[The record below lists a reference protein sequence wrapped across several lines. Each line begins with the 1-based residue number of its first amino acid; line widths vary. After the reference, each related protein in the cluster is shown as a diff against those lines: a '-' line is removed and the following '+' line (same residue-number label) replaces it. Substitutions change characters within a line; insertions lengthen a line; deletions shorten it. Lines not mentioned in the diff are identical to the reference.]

1 MIDIVLR
8 RPRGTS
14 MVFIALLG
22 LAVVSFFR
30 IPIEGTPDTTLPSL
44 SVSTTWA
51 GADPEA
57 VCEQVTRPIE
67 EAARQ
72 VRGVEEVSSVSRLG
86 SSTVTVSFAKGT
98 DMDVAAMVLT
108 ERISMI
114 RRDLPATVRP
124 SRITQSVPRDMESEG
139 FLVYSLTGAERPVL
153 KQISED
159 IVVPAIERVDG
170 VSSVIV
176 EGLGSEEIIVNIDL
190 GALRAHDL
198 TLAHVVMAI
207 RNGIVDRNVGIVS
220 DSSGIEA
227 VLRVSSV
234 PGVPGGIE
242 AIPLAHRGGRFI
254 TIGDVTRGVSVSYSD
269 HTGALFRYNGL
280 DRVSLQVDRSPGSN
294 AVATARRVFD
304 TAERLQESLPQGV
317 RLDLTED
324 GTEGIVKD
332 LNSLSWRALVSIG
345 LITLVL
351 LVLNPSPLTT
361 PLVLSSILFSAAL
374 AVTAVFLAGYTINVL
389 TLSALAIA
397 FGLLVDGA
405 VVVLEAIAY
414 RRRQGLAPLEAASV
428 GAREV
433 AVPIMG
439 GILTTL
445 VALVPLLAS
454 QGVLRLYYKP
464 FAFTVAATLLASYAV
479 CLTLVPSIA
488 GHRGRS
494 QWYKQ
499 RLWDRTLAKW
509 VSLLHHRPWIALSSV
524 ILLVAG
530 SIYVLVKEVEHGET
544 WSFGGWQRNSVYVNL
559 RFPPGT
565 PQDIVDGVARRFESL
580 LTGREGIRAS
590 RTYVWGESAYIYSE
604 FDDEALNSGFALRV
618 EEEAKAMATAVGGT
632 SVIYVGGISPEGYYR
647 SSTSAGMMQTIE
659 LRGYDYQGLKNIA
672 TSLSLLL
679 SSHPRIQDVDINY
692 SRREMNREQL
702 AVAFDRQELA
712 DLGLNP
718 VQLLQA
724 FSYNFAG
731 GYGGQVRVADESLDL
746 SFSLEGR
753 RNPELSQ
760 VLDSGIRTPDG
771 TIRLGDVVKID
782 TLSVQGSISR
792 ENGEYVRTVAY
803 SFMGAERM
811 AARFRSTLLSNLELP
826 SGYRVH
832 EETSWIPEWL
842 RREEGTDMNLLVALA
857 IIAVFAVTAIVFE
870 SFKAPLWV
878 LAVVPMALVGVVAGF
893 WAFNR
898 IFSPEAYVGS
908 VFLVGIAVNN
918 SILLVDSYVKKE
930 KAGMPVKTA
939 VDLAVQERLRP
950 VLQTTATTILGLL
963 PLVLWPITGQDLWG
977 TLSFTV
983 VCGMLVSTP
992 LVLVALPA
1000 LIQVTSRRRKHEMV

>member
-1 MIDIVLR
+1 
-8 RPRGTS
+8 
-14 MVFIALLG
+14 MVFAALLG

-44 SVSTTWA
+44 NVSTTWA

-86 SSTVTVSFAKGT
+86 SSQVTVSFTKGT
-98 DMDVAAMVLT
+98 DMDMAAMELT

-114 RRDLPATVRP
+114 RRDLPGNVMP
-124 SRITQSVPRDMESEG
+124 SRITQAVPRELDSRG

-159 IVVPAIERVDG
+159 VIVPALERVDG
-170 VSSVIV
+170 VSAVIV
-176 EGLGSEEIIVNIDL
+176 EGLGSEEIILDIDL
-190 GALRAHDL
+190 EALRSYDL
-198 TLAHVVMAI
+198 TLVQVARAI
-207 RNGIVDRNVGIVS
+207 RGGIVDRNVGVVS
-220 DSSGIEA
+220 DSSGTEA

-234 PGVPGGIE
+234 PGLPREIG
-242 AIPLAHRGGRFI
+242 AIPLIRRGGRFV
-254 TIGDVTRGVSVSYSD
+254 TIGDITRGISVSYRD
-269 HTGALFRYNGL
+269 QTGAVYRYNGL
-280 DRVSLQVDRSPGSN
+280 DQVSLQVDRSPGSS
-294 AVATARRVFD
+294 AVATARRVFRTVD
-304 TAERLQESLPQGV
+304 RLRENLPPGV

-324 GTEGIVKD
+324 GTEGIVEE
-332 LNSLSWRALVSIG
+332 LNALSWRALVAIG

-351 LVLNPSPLTT
+351 LLLNPSPLTT

-414 RRRQGLAPLEAASV
+414 RRRQGMSPLEAAGV

-433 AVPIMG
+433 AAPIMG

-445 VALVPLLAS
+445 VALIPLLAS
-454 QGVLRLYYKP
+454 EGVLRLYYKP
-464 FAFTVAATLLASYAV
+464 FAFTVAATLLASYCV

-494 QWYKQ
+494 DWYRQ
-499 RLWDRTLAKW
+499 RLWDRALARW
-509 VSLLHHRPWIALSSV
+509 VALLHHRPWIILTAT
-524 ILLVAG
+524 ILLVGG
-530 SIYVLVKEVEHGET
+530 SVYVLLNRIEHGET
-544 WSFGGWQRNSVYVNL
+544 WSFGGWTRNSIYVNM

-565 PQDIVDGVARRFESL
+565 PQDVVDEVARRFEAI
-580 LTGREGIRAS
+580 LTRREGIRAS
-590 RTYVWGESAYIYSE
+590 RTYVWGESATIWSE
-604 FDDEALNSGFALRV
+604 FEDDALRTGLALHI
-618 EEEAKAMATAVGGT
+618 EAEAVALATTVGGVT
-632 SVIYVGGISPEGYYR
+632 RIMVWGIAPEGYQR
-647 SSTSAGMMQTIE
+647 STTSAGMMQTIE
-659 LRGYDYQGLKNIA
+659 LRGYDYLGLKNIA
-672 TSLSLLL
+672 SSISLML
-679 SSHPRIQDVDINY
+679 SSHPRIQDVDINF

-702 AVAFDRQELA
+702 VVVFDRQELA

-724 FSYNFAG
+724 FMYNFSG
-731 GYGGQVRVADESLDL
+731 GFGTQVRVADASLNL
-746 SFSLEGR
+746 SFQLEGR
-753 RNPELSQ
+753 RNPELSHIM
-760 VLDSGIRTPDG
+760 DSGIHTREG
-771 TIRLGDVVKID
+771 VIRLGDVARID
-782 TLSVQGSISR
+782 TLGVQGSVIR
-792 ENGEYVRTVAY
+792 ENGEYVRTISY

-811 AARFRSTLLSNLELP
+811 AARFRATLLGSLELP

-832 EETSWIPEWL
+832 EETSWVPEWL
-842 RREEGTDMNLLVALA
+842 RREEGVNMNLLVALA
-857 IIAVFAVTAIVFE
+857 ILAVFAVTAIVFE
-870 SFKAPLWV
+870 SFTAPLWV

-893 WAFNR
+893 WAFGR
-898 IFSPEAYVGS
+898 VFSPEAYVGS
-908 VFLVGIAVNN
+908 IFLVGIAVNN
-918 SILLVDSYVKKE
+918 SILLVDSFVRKQ
-930 KAGMPVKTA
+930 KAGMPVKEA
-939 VDLAVQERLRP
+939 VDRVVEERLRP
-950 VLQTTATTILGLL
+950 VLQTTLTTILGLL
-963 PLVLWPITGQDLWG
+963 PLVLWPISGQDLWG

-983 VCGMLVSTP
+983 VCGMFISAP

-1000 LIQVTSRRRKHEMV
+1000 LIQVTSRRRKHEKV

>member
-1 MIDIVLR
+1 LIDLVLR
-8 RPRGTS
+8 RPRGTAL
-14 MVFIALLG
+14 VFTALLG

-44 SVSTTWA
+44 TVSTTWA

-57 VCEQVTRPIE
+57 VCEQVSRPIE

-72 VRGVEEVSSVSRLG
+72 VRGVEEVSSTSGL
-86 SSTVTVSFAKGT
+86 SNSTVTVSFAKGT
-98 DMDVAAMVLT
+98 DMDVVAMELT

-114 RRDLPATVRP
+114 RRDLPSTVRP
-124 SRITQSVPRDMESEG
+124 SQVTQSVPREMESEG

-159 IVVPAIERVDG
+159 IIVPALERVDG

-176 EGLGSEEIIVNIDL
+176 EGLGSEEVVINIDL
-190 GALRAHDL
+190 EALRAYDL
-198 TLAHVVMAI
+198 TLAHVAYAI
-207 RNGIVDRNVGIVS
+207 RAGVVDRNVGVVS

-227 VLRVSSV
+227 VLRISSV
-234 PGVPGGIE
+234 PGVPGQIE
-242 AIPLAHRGGRFI
+242 AVPLAYTGGRFV
-254 TIGDVTRGVSVSYSD
+254 TVGDICHSISVSYSD
-269 HTGALFRYNGL
+269 QTGAIFRYNGL
-280 DRVSLQVDRSPGSN
+280 DQVSLQIDRSPGSN
-294 AVATARRVFD
+294 AVATARRVAG
-304 TAERLQESLPQGV
+304 TVERIARNLPQGV
-317 RLDLTED
+317 MLDLTED

-332 LNSLSWRALVSIG
+332 LNSLSWRALLSIV

-351 LVLNPSPLTT
+351 LALNPSPMTT

-405 VVVLEAIAY
+405 VVVLEGIAY
-414 RRRQGLAPLEAASV
+414 RRRQGMSPMEAASV

-433 AVPIMG
+433 SVPILG

-454 QGVLRLYYKP
+454 EGVLRLYYKP
-464 FAFTVAATLLASYAV
+464 FAFTVAATLMASYVV

-488 GHRGRS
+488 GHRGKS
-494 QWYKQ
+494 DWYKE
-499 RLWDRTLAKW
+499 RLWDRTLARW
-509 VSLLHHRPWIALSSV
+509 VSLLHHRPWIILSIT

-530 SIYVLVKEVEHGET
+530 SIYVLVAKVEHGET
-544 WSFGGWQRNSVYVNL
+544 WNFGGWQRNSIYASI

-565 PQDIVDGVARRFESL
+565 PQDIVDGVARQFEVIL
-580 LTGREGIRAS
+580 ARRDGVMAS

-604 FDDEALNSGFALRV
+604 FDDEALESGFALQV
-618 EEEAKAMATAVGGT
+618 EAEAMAFATTIGGT
-632 SVIYVGGISPEGYYR
+632 SSVWVGGISPDGYWKN
-647 SSTSAGMMQTIE
+647 STSAGMMQTIE
-659 LRGYDYQGLKNIA
+659 LRGFDYQGLKNVA
-672 TSLSLLL
+672 VNLAELL
-679 SSHPRIQDVDINY
+679 SSHPRIEDVDINF
-692 SRREMNREQL
+692 SRRDMNREQL
-702 AVAFDRQELA
+702 AVVFNRQELA

-731 GYGGQVRVADESLDL
+731 GYGGQVRVSDTSLDL
-746 SFSLEGR
+746 SFRLEGR
-753 RNPELSQ
+753 ENPELSD
-760 VLDSGIRTPDG
+760 VLDSGIQTRDG
-771 TIRLGDVVKID
+771 TIRLGDVVTID
-782 TLSVQGSISR
+782 TLSVQGAISR
-792 ENGEYVRTVAY
+792 ENGEYIRTIAY

-811 AARFRSTLLSNLELP
+811 AARFRSTLLQSLSLP
-826 SGYRVH
+826 SGYRVY
-832 EETSWIPEWL
+832 EDTNWIPEWL
-842 RREEGTDMNLLVALA
+842 RREEGADMNLLVALA
-857 IIAVFAVTAIVFE
+857 ILAVFAVTAIIFE
-870 SFKAPLWV
+870 SFTAPLWV

-893 WAFNR
+893 WAFGR
-898 IFSPEAYVGS
+898 VFSPEAYVGS

-930 KAGMPVKTA
+930 KEGIPVRTA
-939 VDLAVQERLRP
+939 IDLVVQERLRP

-963 PLVLWPITGQDLWG
+963 PLVLWPISGQDLWG

-983 VCGMLVSTP
+983 VCGMVVSTP

-1000 LIQVTSRRRKHEMV
+1000 LIQVTSRRRKNEKV

>member
-1 MIDIVLR
+1 MIDLVLR
-8 RPRGTS
+8 RPRGTAL
-14 MVFIALLG
+14 VFTALLG

-57 VCEQVTRPIE
+57 VCEQVSRPIE

-72 VRGVEEVSSVSRLG
+72 VRGVEEVSSTSGL
-86 SSTVTVSFAKGT
+86 SNSTVTVSFAKGT
-98 DMDVAAMVLT
+98 DMDVVAMELT

-114 RRDLPATVRP
+114 RRDLPSTVRP
-124 SRITQSVPRDMESEG
+124 SQVTQSVPREMESEG

-159 IVVPAIERVDG
+159 IIVPALERVDG

-176 EGLGSEEIIVNIDL
+176 EGLGSEEVVINIDL
-190 GALRAHDL
+190 EALRAYDL
-198 TLAHVVMAI
+198 TLAHVAYAI
-207 RNGIVDRNVGIVS
+207 RAGVVDRNVGVVS

-234 PGVPGGIE
+234 PGVPGQIE
-242 AIPLAHRGGRFI
+242 AVPLAYTGGRFV
-254 TIGDVTRGVSVSYSD
+254 TVGDICHSISVSYSD
-269 HTGALFRYNGL
+269 KTGAIFRYNGL
-280 DRVSLQVDRSPGSN
+280 DQVSLQIDRSPGSN
-294 AVATARRVFD
+294 AVATARRVAG
-304 TAERLQESLPQGV
+304 TIERIARNLPQGV
-317 RLDLTED
+317 MLDLTED

-332 LNSLSWRALVSIG
+332 LNSLSWRALLSIV

-351 LVLNPSPLTT
+351 LALNPSPMTT

-405 VVVLEAIAY
+405 VVVLEGIAY
-414 RRRQGLAPLEAASV
+414 RRRQGMSPMEAASV

-433 AVPIMG
+433 SVPILG

-454 QGVLRLYYKP
+454 EGVLRLYYKP
-464 FAFTVAATLLASYAV
+464 FAFTVAATLMASYVV

-488 GHRGRS
+488 GHRGKS
-494 QWYKQ
+494 DWYKE
-499 RLWDRTLAKW
+499 RLWDRTLARW
-509 VSLLHHRPWIALSSV
+509 VSLLHHRPWIILSIT

-530 SIYVLVKEVEHGET
+530 SIYVLVAKVEHGET
-544 WSFGGWQRNSVYVNL
+544 WNFGGWQRNSIYASI

-565 PQDIVDGVARRFESL
+565 PQDIVDGVARQFEVIL
-580 LTGREGIRAS
+580 ARRDGVMAS

-604 FDDEALNSGFALRV
+604 FDDEALESGFALQV
-618 EEEAKAMATAVGGT
+618 EAEAMAFATTIGGT
-632 SVIYVGGISPEGYYR
+632 SSVWVGGISPDGYWKN
-647 SSTSAGMMQTIE
+647 STSAGMMQTIE
-659 LRGYDYQGLKNIA
+659 LRGFDYQGLKNVA
-672 TSLSLLL
+672 VNLAELL
-679 SSHPRIQDVDINY
+679 SSHPRIEDVDINF
-692 SRREMNREQL
+692 SRRDMNREQL
-702 AVAFDRQELA
+702 AVVFNRQELA

-731 GYGGQVRVADESLDL
+731 GYGGQVRVSDTSLDL
-746 SFSLEGR
+746 SFRLEGR
-753 RNPELSQ
+753 ENPELSD
-760 VLDSGIRTPDG
+760 VLDSGIQTRDG
-771 TIRLGDVVKID
+771 TIRLGDVVTID
-782 TLSVQGSISR
+782 TLSVQGAINR
-792 ENGEYVRTVAY
+792 ENGEYIRTIAY

-811 AARFRSTLLSNLELP
+811 AARFRSTLLQSLSLP
-826 SGYRVH
+826 SGYRVY
-832 EETSWIPEWL
+832 EDTNWIPEWL
-842 RREEGTDMNLLVALA
+842 RREEGADMNLLVALA
-857 IIAVFAVTAIVFE
+857 ILAVFAVTAIIFE
-870 SFKAPLWV
+870 SFTAPLWV

-893 WAFNR
+893 WAFGR
-898 IFSPEAYVGS
+898 VFSPEAYVGS

-930 KAGMPVKTA
+930 KEGIPVRTA
-939 VDLAVQERLRP
+939 IDLVVQERLRP
-950 VLQTTATTILGLL
+950 VLQTTATTVLGLL
-963 PLVLWPITGQDLWG
+963 PLVLWPISGQDLWG

-983 VCGMLVSTP
+983 VCGMVVSTP

-1000 LIQVTSRRRKHEMV
+1000 LIQVTSRRRKNEKV